1 MDEKQKLVNVITLG
15 SAFGLLFTG
24 AGTLAAT
31 SETILR
37 SYQERT
43 GERKG
48 VKIYPRDRDL
58 TKK

>member
-1 MDEKQKLVNVITLG
+1 MNERQKLANVITLG

-37 SYQERT
+37 SYQERM
-43 GERKG
+43 GHRKE
-48 VKIYPRDRDL
+48 VNFE
-58 TKK
+58 